1 MKEYKGKLLGTGL
14 KIGIIVSRFNNFVT
28 SKLLSGAI
36 DTLERQGV
44 NNSDIQ
50 VYWVPGAFEIPLT
63 LKMVAQKKD
72 LDGIICLSA
81 LIRGETPHFDF
92 LSATVTKAINKI
104 STSDNIPVSFGII
117 TADTTEQAM
126 NRAGLKN
133 GNKGSESAM
142 SLIEMINLKKEIE

>member
-81 LIRGETPHFDF
+81 LIRGETSHFDF